1 MPDKVRSFLSYYSS
15 VVCSRAS
22 VIKLKINGVCVNKC
36 VFCPFHSDHRRLEPE
51 DLCYFF
57 DMITKPNY
65 HWIVINGGEPTIHP
79 RFLEICDFLKER
91 FKGKTFLAL
100 GTNLIPLV
108 RPFGRYPK
116 IYRTILDTYE
126 RIEVGCDDEHKN
138 IDILERLVPEII
150 QSGLRL
156 DVNVMSQYCSAR
168 TKRRI
173 LTLQDKFN
181 FNISFSGLHHYYKD
195 KPAVN
200 DVSIPCRRRTQSFM
214 LNCNGDGFFC
224 FHQEMEQPLFNLFTA
239 TRDKF
244 NYYLNEYNPEP
255 YHFCACC
262 ERYRPEKLLHRA
274 TIRDLPVRF
283 LKKIQP

>member
-1 MPDKVRSFLSYYSS
+1 MPNMVRSLLSYYSS

-57 DMITKPNY
+57 DMINKPNY

-91 FKGKTFLAL
+91 FKGKTSLAL
-100 GTNLIPLV
+100 GTNLIPLM

-138 IDILERLVPEII
+138 IDILEQLVPEII
-150 QSGLRL
+150 QSGLWL
-156 DVNVMSQYCSAR
+156 DVNVMSQYCSDL
-168 TKRRI
+168 TKHRI

-195 KPAVN
+195 RLAMN
-200 DVSIPCRRRTQSFM
+200 DVSIPCRRRTQYFM

-224 FHQEMEQPLFNLFTA
+224 FHQELEHPLFNLFTA
-239 TRDKF
+239 TRDKL

-262 ERYRPEKLLHRA
+262 EMYRPEKLLHRL

-283 LKKIQP
+283 LK